1 MNISDFLIPDSWLF
15 TWVILP
21 LLIFM
26 ARIADQSMGT
36 LRVIFISK
44 GYKYLAP
51 VIGFFESIIWLLA
64 VSQIMQHLDN
74 IVCFLAYGA
83 GFGMGNYV
91 GILLEEK
98 LSLGNVIIRVI
109 PRRDSSEL
117 IQHLRQTSFGF
128 TILNAE
134 GSKGPV
140 RVLFL
145 VVRRQQAQELIS
157 IINQFN
163 PNAFYTI
170 EDVKAVK
177 EGVFSKTP
185 KRSVFGSV
193 GLNIK
198 KIK

>member
-1 MNISDFLIPDSWLF
+1 MQSIPFIDSQLF
-15 TWVILP
+15 TWVVLP
-21 LLIFM
+21 LLIFLG
-26 ARIADQSMGT
+26 RIADQSMGT

-51 VIGFFESIIWLLA
+51 LIGFFESIIWLLA

-74 IVCFLAYGA
+74 IVCFVAYGA

-109 PRRDSSEL
+109 LRSDSPEL
-117 IQHLRQTSFGF
+117 IAHLRETGFGF
-128 TILNAE
+128 TLLNAE
-134 GSKGPV
+134 GSQGSVK
-140 RVLFL
+140 VLFL
-145 VVRRQQAQELIS
+145 VIRRQKAQHLIG
-157 IINQFN
+157 ILNKFN

-177 EGVFSKTP
+177 EGVFSP
-185 KRSVFGSV
+185 AAKRSVFESM
-193 GLNIK
+193 GLAVRK
-198 KIK
+198 AK

>member
-1 MNISDFLIPDSWLF
+1 MQDIPFLDSQLF
-15 TWVILP
+15 TWVVLP
-21 LLIFM
+21 LLIFI

-51 VIGFFESIIWLLA
+51 LIGFFESIIWLLA

-98 LSLGNVIIRVI
+98 LSLGNVIVRVI
-109 PRRDSSEL
+109 PRRDTTEL
-117 IQHLRQTSFGF
+117 LTHLRETGFGF
-128 TILNAE
+128 TLLNAE

-140 RVLFL
+140 KVIFL
-145 VVRRQQAQELIS
+145 VVRRQQAQELIH
-157 IINQFN
+157 IINKFN

-177 EGVFSKTP
+177 EGVFSPTS
-185 KRSVFGSV
+185 KRSVFESL
-193 GLNIK
+193 GL
-198 KIK
+198 KIRKAK